1 LSERLRNRRKEG
13 LSMEKAVKTF
23 EKLQTELE
31 EYRKQGNYN
40 VLVPTLTIQEIS
52 PFHKPVLEIVR
63 INPDPKAGEVY
74 EIVQGSG
81 DFSMRAVALQKIGYA
96 AGLIWNVK
104 GCGRTDDGSRSNIVT
119 YRAEAAVRK
128 EDGTYMPLNAEYMVD
143 LDVIEEETRESY
155 EKKSQALM
163 KEKKAKNEK
172 WTDDDRKA
180 YVERSVRR
188 DMLQKRKFRLQLAQT
203 GAMDRVI
210 RKILGLKGTYKK
222 EELSKPFV
230 VPKIAFNP
238 DVNDPKVREMLL
250 RQGLDAT
257 TVLFG
262 PVSEKSL
269 IDYQPGQMLDKVID
283 MEPGGN
289 GGDEQEEKTNEM
301 PIEEVPFDRLD
312 IKGQIDHLK
321 ALMKKKGYPDA
332 KLKKPLDK
340 FSDTER
346 GMFFDHLKGMADVN
360 ELPFD

>member
-1 LSERLRNRRKEG
+1 
-13 LSMEKAVKTF
+13 MEKAVKAL
-23 EKLQTELE
+23 EDLQKNLE
-31 EYRKQGNYN
+31 EYRSKGLYN

-63 INPDPKAGEVY
+63 INPDSKAGEVY

-96 AGLIWNVK
+96 AGLIWNAK
-104 GCGRTDDGSRSNIVT
+104 GCGRTDDGSRSSIVT

-143 LDVIEEETRESY
+143 LDVIEEETRDSY

-163 KEKKAKNEK
+163 KEKKGKNEK
-172 WTDDDRKA
+172 WTEEDRKA
-180 YVERSVRR
+180 YVEKSVRR

-238 DVNDPKVREMLL
+238 DVNDPKIREMLL
-250 RQGLDAT
+250 KQGMDAT
-257 TVLFG
+257 NVLFG
-262 PVSEKSL
+262 PASEKSM
-269 IDYQPGQMLDKVID
+269 IDYQPAPESEKVVDVEDEKKGSEETEDDSGGEPSEKEEAFEKLDV
-283 MEPGGN
+283 
-289 GGDEQEEKTNEM
+289 
-301 PIEEVPFDRLD
+301 
-312 IKGQIDHLK
+312 KGQIDHLK
-321 ALMKKKGYPDA
+321 RLMKKKGYA
-332 KLKKPLDK
+332 ETKLKRSLDK
-340 FSDTER
+340 FSETER
-346 GMFFDHLKGMADVN
+346 GMFLDHLKSMADVN
-360 ELPFD
+360 ELPFE

>member
-1 LSERLRNRRKEG
+1 
-13 LSMEKAVKTF
+13 MEKAVKAL
-23 EKLQTELE
+23 EKLQDELE
-31 EYRKQGNYN
+31 GYRKQGQYN

-96 AGLIWNVK
+96 AGLIWNAK
-104 GCGRTDDGSRSNIVT
+104 GCGRTDDGSNPKVVT

-163 KEKKAKNEK
+163 ADKKKKGEK
-172 WTDDDRKA
+172 WTEEERKA
-180 YVERSVRR
+180 YVEKSVRR
-188 DMLQKRKFRLQLAQT
+188 DMLQKKKFRLQLAQT

-210 RKILGLKGTYKK
+210 RKILGLKGTYKAV
-222 EELSKPFV
+222 ELSKPFV

-250 RQGLDAT
+250 KQGLDAT
-257 TVLFG
+257 NVLFG
-262 PVSEKSL
+262 PASEKSM
-269 IDYQPGQMLDKVID
+269 IDYQPTPESEKVID
-283 MEPGGN
+283 VEAETK
-289 GGDEQEEKTNEM
+289 GGDETAPEPAEKKPE
-301 PIEEVPFDRLD
+301 EEVTFDKLD
-312 IKGQIDHLK
+312 VKAQLEHLK
-321 ALMKKKGYPDA
+321 ALMKKKGYSEK

-340 FSDTER
+340 FSETER
-346 GMFFDHLKGMADVN
+346 GMFLDYLKGMADAE
-360 ELPFD
+360 ELPFE

>member
-1 LSERLRNRRKEG
+1 
-13 LSMEKAVKTF
+13 MEKAVKAL
-23 EKLQTELE
+23 EKLQDELE
-31 EYRKQGNYN
+31 GYRKKGDYN

-81 DFSMRAVALQKIGYA
+81 EFSMRAVALQKIGYA
-96 AGLIWNVK
+96 AGLIWNAK
-104 GCGRTDDGSRSNIVT
+104 GCGRTDDGSNPRVVT

-155 EKKSQALM
+155 EKKSQTILAD
-163 KEKKAKNEK
+163 KRKKGEK
-172 WTDDDRKA
+172 WTEEDRKA
-180 YVERSVRR
+180 YVEKSLRR

-210 RKILGLKGTYKK
+210 RKILGLKGTYKAA
-222 EELSKPFV
+222 ELSKPFV

-238 DVNDPKVREMLL
+238 DVNDPQVRQMLL
-250 RQGLDAT
+250 KQGLDAT
-257 TVLFG
+257 NMLFG
-262 PVSEKSL
+262 STSDRNM
-269 IDYQPGQMLDKVID
+269 IDYQPTCEPEKGAID
-283 MEPGGN
+283 VEAEVKNGAETEPGPVEAPPEGK
-289 GGDEQEEKTNEM
+289 EAPFEKLE
-301 PIEEVPFDRLD
+301 L
-312 IKGQIDHLK
+312 KGQIEHLK

-340 FSDTER
+340 FSDAER
-346 GMFFDHLKGMADVN
+346 RMFFDRLESMADAE